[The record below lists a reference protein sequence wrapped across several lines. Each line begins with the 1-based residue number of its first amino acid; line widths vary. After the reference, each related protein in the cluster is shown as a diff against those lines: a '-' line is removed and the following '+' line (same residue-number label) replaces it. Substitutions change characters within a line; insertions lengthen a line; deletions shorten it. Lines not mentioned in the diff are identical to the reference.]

1 LKGFLSSFKEPTS
14 PKEREK
20 ERDKEGKEKG
30 EGERLVA
37 CE

>member
-1 LKGFLSSFKEPTS
+1 LKGFFSSFKEPTS

-20 ERDKEGKEKG
+20 EVKEKG
-30 EGERLVA
+30 EGEGLVA